1 MSIKLAS
8 TQLKQSDNFVY
19 LGGVISANSSFDKN
33 LARRIGIASGVVR
46 NSDDIWKSKEITA
59 DTKVKLYQSLV
70 QSSLLYNSET
80 WTIKEEHEWK
90 LSLTLQDGCAS
101 KNLWHNRHDR
111 ICNMDVKKDLGIE
124 NDITYVTVT
133 TVTVS

>member
-19 LGGVISANSSFDKN
+19 LGGVISVNSSFDKN
-33 LARRIGIASGVVR
+33 VARRIGID
-46 NSDDIWKSKEITA
+46 SDDIWKSKEITA

-111 ICNMDVKKDLGIE
+111 IRNMDVKKDLGIE